1 MEGPTTTIIFGS
13 IVLLI
18 ALTVFL
24 RMVRKLGSYRKEIGT
39 IFLLSILLI
48 AVSWNLS
55 SKYKVVAG
63 VLSYAGFTLGIAG
76 LSIAVWEEFK
86 RGIREVE

>member
-1 MEGPTTTIIFGS
+1 MEDPITAITLGS

-48 AVSWNLS
+48 AVSWILS
-55 SKYKVVAG
+55 SKYRVVAG
-63 VLSYAGFTLGIAG
+63 LLSYAGFTLGIGG

>member
-1 MEGPTTTIIFGS
+1 MEDLITAIMLGS

-18 ALTVFL
+18 ALAIFF
-24 RMVRKLGSYRKEIGT
+24 RMVRKLKSYRKEIGT

-48 AVSWNLS
+48 AVSWIIS
-55 SKYKVVAG
+55 PKHRVVAG
-63 VLSYAGFTLGIAG
+63 LLSHTGFTLGIAG
-76 LSIAVWEEFK
+76 FSIAVWEEFK